1 MAVWRLADKQTETT
15 TVSGTPATR
24 AFDRRVSRQAAEGFA
39 QGKGLSVKDLKVAEI
54 DGGQYVVAEV
64 KEETA
69 STYDVLLKA
78 LPGLVA
84 GIKFDKT
91 MRWNQT
97 NVAYSRPLRW
107 FTALLGNCPVPF
119 EYAGMTASNVTR
131 GLRFYEPEEI
141 KVSSIAEYPAALEKQ
156 GIILDPELRKETIR
170 AQVLQI
176 MRESGAVEKMDEDL
190 LDEVTALVEAP
201 TALRGSFE
209 EEHLKLPPE
218 VLISVMKKHQRYFP
232 LQNREGKLLPYFIA
246 VRNGDENGIETVADG
261 NAQVIRPAS

>member
-1 MAVWRLADKQTETT
+1 VTISGTPRRLVAVVEDLADKQTERT
-15 TVSGTPATR
+15 TVVKGPPAAR
-24 AFDRRVSRQAAEGFA
+24 AFDPAGQPTKAAEGFA

-141 KVSSIAEYPAALEKQ
+141 KVSSIAEYRGVGEAGHHPRSRAAQ
-156 GIILDPELRKETIR
+156 GDHPRP
-170 AQVLQI
+170 
-176 MRESGAVEKMDEDL
+176 GA
-190 LDEVTALVEAP
+190 
-201 TALRGSFE
+201 
-209 EEHLKLPPE
+209 
-218 VLISVMKKHQRYFP
+218 
-232 LQNREGKLLPYFIA
+232 
-246 VRNGDENGIETVADG
+246 ADH
-261 NAQVIRPAS
+261 A

>member
-1 MAVWRLADKQTETT
+1 MLDELRLEHGKVTVSGTPRRLVAIVEDLADKQTERTT
-15 TVSGTPATR
+15 MVKGPPAAR
-24 AFDRRVSRQAAEGFA
+24 AFDAAGQPTKAAEGFA

-107 FTALLGNCPVPF
+107 FTTLLGDCPVPF
-119 EYAGMTASNVTR
+119 EYAGLTASNVTR

-141 KVSSIAEYPAALEKQ
+141 KVNSIAEYKTALEKQ
-156 GIILDPELRKETIR
+156 GIILDPKERKETIR

-176 MRESGAVEKMDEDL
+176 MRESGAVEKVDEDL
-190 LDEVTALVEAP
+190 LDEVTQLVEAP
-201 TALRGSFE
+201 TALLR
-209 EEHLKLPPE
+209 L
-218 VLISVMKKHQRYFP
+218 M
-232 LQNREGKLLPYFIA
+232 
-246 VRNGDENGIETVADG
+246 
-261 NAQVIRPAS
+261 